1 MSTVTFKVSPIT
13 VPPIECPKVIL
24 PTKADL
30 VNMFSQ
36 LANLPAQLIAAGQ
49 EEVAKQIQD
58 ILDEVRS
65 LLSIYDP
72 KFDGLSIPEI
82 EWEIMITRLVQDY
95 PMYVQQKILELI
107 SKLVPIDF
115 VIPVL
120 GLKID
125 ILKIFTPEGVEDIKK
140 QLTGMTEDMNNKI
153 QALKDD
159 LTLSPGDLQKELQK
173 LAELR
178 AEITDKFWAMLPESY
193 KLFGGDFG
201 LSSIELKVETIWSYI
216 RSKLNGGMTGL
227 LADAFK
233 ALIKLFKI
241 PWDLLGLPDI
251 PLPLPD
257 LNVESILQ
265 AIIDAWK
272 KKVEQ
277 GKATYA
283 DLIEELESVKLAGFD
298 LLSLIGG
305 KIEESIETAERKIER
320 LMEAARDFGANW
332 PRYLLVKWMEIVTK
346 FFETIGLGAIVEF
359 ITFTFCDF
367 LNILGFPKTIDLS
380 FSEDITEGK
389 TSTAV
394 LPT

>member
-1 MSTVTFKVSPIT
+1 MSTITFKVSPIT

-49 EEVAKQIQD
+49 EEVGKQIQD
-58 ILDEVRS
+58 ILDEVRE

-72 KFDGLSIPEI
+72 KFQSLSIPEI

-125 ILKIFTPEGVEDIKK
+125 ILKIFTPEGIEDIKK
-140 QLTGMTEDMNNKI
+140 QLSGMTEDMKNQM

-159 LTLSPGDLQKELQK
+159 LTLSPDDIQKELQK

-178 AEITDKFWAMLPESY
+178 TEITDKFWALLPESY

-201 LSSIELKVETIWSYI
+201 LSSTELKVETIWSYI
-216 RSKLNGGMTGL
+216 RSKINGGMTGL
-227 LADAFK
+227 LTDAFQ

-251 PLPLPD
+251 PIPLPD

-272 KKVEQ
+272 KKVEE

-283 DLIEELESVKLAGFD
+283 DLIEELESVQLAGFD

-305 KIEESIETAERKIER
+305 KVEESIETAERKIER

-332 PRYLLVKWMEIVTK
+332 PRYLLTKWMELVTK

-367 LNILGFPKTIDLS
+367 LNLLGFPKTIDLS

>member
-72 KFDGLSIPEI
+72 KFDGISIPEI

-125 ILKIFTPEGVEDIKK
+125 ILKIFTAEGIDDIKK
-140 QLTGMTEDMNNKI
+140 QLSGMTDDMKNKI

-159 LTLSPGDLQKELQK
+159 LTLSPGDIQKDLQK

-178 AEITDKFWAMLPESY
+178 AEITDKFWALLPESY

-283 DLIEELESVKLAGFD
+283 DLIEELEKVSLAGFD

-346 FFETIGLGAIVEF
+346 FFETIGLGALVEW

-389 TSTAV
+389 ASTAV

>member
-13 VPPIECPKVIL
+13 VPPLECPKVIL

-115 VIPVL
+115 KIPVL
-120 GLKID
+120 GLSID
-125 ILKIFTPEGVEDIKK
+125 ILKIFTAEGIDDIKK
-140 QLTGMTEDMNNKI
+140 QLSGMSDDMKAQI

-159 LTLSPGDLQKELQK
+159 ASLSAADLQKELQK

-272 KKVEQ
+272 KK
-277 GKATYA
+277 KDATYA
-283 DLIEELESVKLAGFD
+283 ELIESLESVSLVGFTLID
-298 LLSLIGG
+298 LIGG
-305 KIEESIETAERKIER
+305 KIEESIVSAERKIER

-346 FFETIGLGAIVEF
+346 FFETIGLGALVQW

-380 FSEDITEGK
+380 FSEDITVGS
-389 TSTAV
+389 STEAV

>member
-72 KFDGLSIPEI
+72 KFDGISIPEI

-107 SKLVPIDF
+107 SKLVPINF
-115 VIPVL
+115 KIPVL
-120 GLKID
+120 GLSID
-125 ILKIFTPEGVEDIKK
+125 ILKIFTAEGIDDIKK
-140 QLTGMTEDMNNKI
+140 QLSGMTDDMKAQI

-159 LTLSPGDLQKELQK
+159 ASLSAADLQKELQK

-283 DLIEELESVKLAGFD
+283 DLIEELEKVKLAGFD

-346 FFETIGLGAIVEF
+346 FFETIGLGALVEW

>member
-72 KFDGLSIPEI
+72 KFDGISIPEI

-107 SKLVPIDF
+107 SKLVPINF
-115 VIPVL
+115 KIPVL
-120 GLKID
+120 GLSID
-125 ILKIFTPEGVEDIKK
+125 ILKIFTAEGIDDIKK
-140 QLTGMTEDMNNKI
+140 QLSGMTDDMKAQI

-159 LTLSPGDLQKELQK
+159 ASLSAADLQKELQK

-283 DLIEELESVKLAGFD
+283 DLIEELEKVKLVGFD

-346 FFETIGLGAIVEF
+346 FFETIGLGALVEW

-380 FSEDITEGK
+380 FSDDITEGK

>member
-1 MSTVTFKVSPIT
+1 MSAVTFKVSPVT

-24 PTKADL
+24 PTKGDL

-115 VIPVL
+115 KIPVL
-120 GLKID
+120 GLSID
-125 ILKIFTPEGVEDIKK
+125 ILKIFTAEGIDEIKK
-140 QLTGMTEDMNNKI
+140 QLSGMSDDMKAQI

-159 LTLSPGDLQKELQK
+159 ASLSAADLQKELQK

-272 KKVEQ
+272 KKFEQ

-283 DLIEELESVKLAGFD
+283 DLIEELEKVKLAGFD

-346 FFETIGLGAIVEF
+346 FFETIGLGALVQW

-380 FSEDITEGK
+380 FSEDITVGK
-389 TSTAV
+389 TTEAV

>member
-58 ILDEVRS
+58 ILDDVRS

-72 KFDGLSIPEI
+72 KFDGISIPEI

-107 SKLVPIDF
+107 SKLVPINF
-115 VIPVL
+115 KIPVL
-120 GLKID
+120 GLSID
-125 ILKIFTPEGVEDIKK
+125 ILKIFTAEGIDDIKK
-140 QLTGMTEDMNNKI
+140 QLSGMSDDMKAQI

-159 LTLSPGDLQKELQK
+159 ASLSAADLQKELQK

-283 DLIEELESVKLAGFD
+283 DLIEELEKVKLVGFD

-346 FFETIGLGAIVEF
+346 FFETIGLGALVEW

>member
-1 MSTVTFKVSPIT
+1 MSTVAFKVSPIT

-30 VNMFSQ
+30 VNVFSQ

-115 VIPVL
+115 KIPVL
-120 GLKID
+120 GLSID
-125 ILKIFTPEGVEDIKK
+125 ILKIFTAEGIDDIKK
-140 QLTGMTEDMNNKI
+140 QLSGMSDDMKAQI

-159 LTLSPGDLQKELQK
+159 ASLSAADLQKELQK

-227 LADAFK
+227 LADGMK

-272 KKVEQ
+272 KK
-277 GKATYA
+277 KDATYA
-283 DLIEELESVKLAGFD
+283 ELIESLESVSLAGFTLID
-298 LLSLIGG
+298 LIGG
-305 KIEESIETAERKIER
+305 KIEESIVSAERKIER

-346 FFETIGLGAIVEF
+346 FFETIGLGALVQW

-380 FSEDITEGK
+380 FSEDITVGS
-389 TSTAV
+389 STEAV

>member
-1 MSTVTFKVSPIT
+1 MSTTTFKVSPIT

-49 EEVAKQIQD
+49 EEVGKQIQD
-58 ILDEVRS
+58 ILDEVRE

-72 KFDGLSIPEI
+72 KFQSLSIPEI

-125 ILKIFTPEGVEDIKK
+125 ILKIFTPEGIDDIKK
-140 QLTGMTEDMNNKI
+140 QLSGMTEDMINQM

-159 LTLSPGDLQKELQK
+159 LTLSPDDIQKELRK

-178 AEITDKFWAMLPESY
+178 AEITDKFWSLLPESY

-201 LSSIELKVETIWSYI
+201 LSSTELKVETIWSYI
-216 RSKLNGGMTGL
+216 RSKINGGMTGL
-227 LADAFK
+227 LTDAFQ

-251 PLPLPD
+251 PIPLPD

-272 KKVEQ
+272 KKVEE

-283 DLIEELESVKLAGFD
+283 DLIEELESVQLAGFD

-305 KIEESIETAERKIER
+305 KS
-320 LMEAARDFGANW
+320 
-332 PRYLLVKWMEIVTK
+332 
-346 FFETIGLGAIVEF
+346 
-359 ITFTFCDF
+359 
-367 LNILGFPKTIDLS
+367 
-380 FSEDITEGK
+380 
-389 TSTAV
+389 
-394 LPT
+394 

>member
-1 MSTVTFKVSPIT
+1 MSAVTFKVSPVT

-24 PTKADL
+24 PTKGDL

-115 VIPVL
+115 KIPVL
-120 GLKID
+120 GLSID
-125 ILKIFTPEGVEDIKK
+125 ILKIFTAEGIDEIKK
-140 QLTGMTEDMNNKI
+140 QLSGMSDDMKAQI

-159 LTLSPGDLQKELQK
+159 ASLSAADLQKELQK

-272 KKVEQ
+272 KK
-277 GKATYA
+277 KDATYA
-283 DLIEELESVKLAGFD
+283 ELIESLESVSLVGFTLID
-298 LLSLIGG
+298 LIGG
-305 KIEESIETAERKIER
+305 KIEESIVSAERKIER

-346 FFETIGLGAIVEF
+346 FFETIGLGALVQW

-380 FSEDITEGK
+380 FSEDITVGK
-389 TSTAV
+389 TTEAV

>member
-72 KFDGLSIPEI
+72 KFDGISIPEI

-107 SKLVPIDF
+107 SKLVPINF
-115 VIPVL
+115 KIPVL
-120 GLKID
+120 GLSID
-125 ILKIFTPEGVEDIKK
+125 ILKIFTAEGIDDIKK
-140 QLTGMTEDMNNKI
+140 QLSGMTDDMKAQI

-159 LTLSPGDLQKELQK
+159 ASLSAADLQKELQK

-178 AEITDKFWAMLPESY
+178 AKITDKFWDMLPESY

-283 DLIEELESVKLAGFD
+283 DLIEELEKVKLAGFD

-346 FFETIGLGAIVEF
+346 FFETIGLGALVEW

>member
-58 ILDEVRS
+58 ILDDVRS
-65 LLSIYDP
+65 ILSIYDP
-72 KFDGLSIPEI
+72 KFEGLSIPEI

-107 SKLVPIDF
+107 SKLVPINF
-115 VIPVL
+115 TIPVL
-120 GLKID
+120 GLSID
-125 ILKIFTPEGVEDIKK
+125 ILKIFTAEGIDDIKK
-140 QLTGMTEDMNNKI
+140 QLSGMSDDMKAQI

-159 LTLSPGDLQKELQK
+159 ASLSAADLQKELQK

-178 AEITDKFWAMLPESY
+178 AKITDKFWAMLPESY

-283 DLIEELESVKLAGFD
+283 DLIEELEKVKLVGFD

-320 LMEAARDFGANW
+320 LMEAARDFAANW

-346 FFETIGLGAIVEF
+346 FFETIGLGALVEW

-380 FSEDITEGK
+380 FSDDITEGK

>member
-72 KFDGLSIPEI
+72 KFDGISIPEI

-125 ILKIFTPEGVEDIKK
+125 ILKIFTAEGVDDIKK
-140 QLTGMTEDMNNKI
+140 QLSGMTDDMKNKI

-283 DLIEELESVKLAGFD
+283 DLIEELEKVSLAGFD

>member
-72 KFDGLSIPEI
+72 KFDGISIPEI

-107 SKLVPIDF
+107 SKLVPINF
-115 VIPVL
+115 KIPVL
-120 GLKID
+120 GLSID
-125 ILKIFTPEGVEDIKK
+125 ILKIFTAEGIDDIKK
-140 QLTGMTEDMNNKI
+140 QLSGMSDDMKAQI

-159 LTLSPGDLQKELQK
+159 ASLSAADLQKELQK

-178 AEITDKFWAMLPESY
+178 AKITDKFWDMLPESY

-283 DLIEELESVKLAGFD
+283 DLIEELEKVKLVGFD

-346 FFETIGLGAIVEF
+346 FFETIGLGALVEW

>member
-72 KFDGLSIPEI
+72 KFDGISIPEI

-107 SKLVPIDF
+107 SKLVPINF
-115 VIPVL
+115 KIPVL
-120 GLKID
+120 GLSID
-125 ILKIFTPEGVEDIKK
+125 ILKIFTAEGIDDIKK
-140 QLTGMTEDMNNKI
+140 QLSGMTDDMKAQI

-159 LTLSPGDLQKELQK
+159 ASLSAADLQKELQK

-283 DLIEELESVKLAGFD
+283 DLIEELEKVKLAGFD

-346 FFETIGLGAIVEF
+346 FFETIGLGALVEW

-380 FSEDITEGK
+380 FSDDITEGK

>member
-1 MSTVTFKVSPIT
+1 MSAVTFKVNPIT
-13 VPPIECPKVIL
+13 VPPISCPEVIL
-24 PTKADL
+24 PTKGDL

-58 ILDEVRS
+58 ILDEVRG
-65 LLSIYDP
+65 LLSLYDP
-72 KFDGLSIPEI
+72 KFDSLSIPEI

-95 PMYVQQKILELI
+95 PMYVQQKFLELI

-120 GLKID
+120 GLSID
-125 ILKIFTPEGVEDIKK
+125 ILKIFTPEGIDEIKK
-140 QLTGMTEDMNNKI
+140 QLSGMSDDMKAKI
-153 QALKDD
+153 EALKND
-159 LTLSPGDLQKELQK
+159 TSLSPEELQKELEK
-173 LAELR
+173 LR
-178 AEITDKFWAMLPESY
+178 AERGKIVDKFWDMLPDSF
-193 KLFGGDFG
+193 KVMGGDFG
-201 LSSIELKVETIWSYI
+201 LESLELKVETIWSYI

-227 LADAFK
+227 LTAAFEK
-233 ALIKLFKI
+233 LISIFKEI
-241 PWDLLGLPDI
+241 WDLLGLPELPI
-251 PLPLPD
+251 PLPD

-265 AIIDAWK
+265 SIIDAWK

-283 DLIEELESVKLAGFD
+283 DLLEELKSVKLAGFD
-298 LLSLIGG
+298 LISLIGG
-305 KIEESIETAERKIER
+305 EINEVVVSAERQIER
-320 LMEAARDFGANW
+320 LLEAARDFGENW
-332 PRYLLVKWMEIVTK
+332 PRYMLVKWMEKVTK
-346 FFETIGLGAIVEF
+346 FFEQIGLGAIVQW

-380 FSEDITEGK
+380 FSEDITVGS
-389 TSTAV
+389 STEAV

>member
-1 MSTVTFKVSPIT
+1 MSAVTFKVSPIT
-13 VPPIECPKVIL
+13 VPPLECPAVIL
-24 PTKADL
+24 PTKGDL
-30 VNMFSQ
+30 VNMFGQ
-36 LANLPAQLIAAGQ
+36 LANLPAKLIAAGQ
-49 EEVAKQIQD
+49 EEVAKQMQD

-115 VIPVL
+115 KIPVL
-120 GLKID
+120 GLSID
-125 ILKIFTPEGVEDIKK
+125 ILKIFTAEGIDDIKK
-140 QLTGMTEDMNNKI
+140 QLSGMTDDMKAQI

-159 LTLSPGDLQKELQK
+159 VSLSAADLQKELQK
-173 LAELR
+173 LADLR

-201 LSSIELKVETIWSYI
+201 LSSLELKVETIWSYI

-227 LADAFK
+227 LTDAFK
-233 ALIKLFKI
+233 KLISIFKEI
-241 PWDLLGLPDI
+241 WDLLGLPEI
-251 PLPLPD
+251 PIPLPD

-272 KKVEQ
+272 KKVEE

-283 DLIEELESVKLAGFD
+283 DLIEELEKVKLAGFD

-305 KIEESIETAERKIER
+305 KIEESVVTAERQIER
-320 LMEAARDFGANW
+320 LMEAARDFGENW
-332 PRYLLVKWMEIVTK
+332 PRYMLVKWMEKVTK
-346 FFETIGLGAIVEF
+346 FFEQIGLGALVQW

-380 FSEDITEGK
+380 FSEDITVGK
-389 TSTAV
+389 TTEAV

>member
-1 MSTVTFKVSPIT
+1 MSAVTFKVSPVT

-24 PTKADL
+24 PTKGDL

-115 VIPVL
+115 KIPVL
-120 GLKID
+120 GLSID
-125 ILKIFTPEGVEDIKK
+125 ILKIFTAEGIDEIKK
-140 QLTGMTEDMNNKI
+140 QLSGMSDDMKAQI

-159 LTLSPGDLQKELQK
+159 ASLSAADLQKELQK

-272 KKVEQ
+272 KKFEE

-283 DLIEELESVKLAGFD
+283 DLIEELEKVKLAGFD

-346 FFETIGLGAIVEF
+346 FFETIGLGALVEW

-380 FSEDITEGK
+380 FSEDITVGS
-389 TSTAV
+389 STEAV

>member
-1 MSTVTFKVSPIT
+1 MSTATFKVSPIT
-13 VPPIECPKVIL
+13 VPPLECPKVIL

-49 EEVAKQIQD
+49 EETAKQIQD

-72 KFDGLSIPEI
+72 KFEGISIPEI

-95 PMYVQQKILELI
+95 PMYVQQKFLELI

-120 GLKID
+120 GLSID
-125 ILKIFTPEGVEDIKK
+125 ILKIFTPEGIADIKK
-140 QLTGMTEDMNNKI
+140 QLSE
-153 QALKDD
+153 
-159 LTLSPGDLQKELQK
+159 EV
-173 LAELR
+173 
-178 AEITDKFWAMLPESY
+178 DKFWDMLPDSY

-216 RSKLNGGMTGL
+216 RSKINGGMTGL
-227 LADAFK
+227 LTDAFQ

-251 PLPLPD
+251 PIPLPD

-265 AIIDAWK
+265 AVIDAWK
-272 KKVEQ
+272 KK
-277 GKATYA
+277 KDATYA
-283 DLIEELESVKLAGFD
+283 ELIEALESVSLAGFTLID
-298 LLSLIGG
+298 LIGG

-332 PRYLLVKWMEIVTK
+332 PRYLLTKWMELVTK
-346 FFETIGLGAIVEF
+346 FFETIGLGALVEF

-380 FSEDITEGK
+380 FSDDITEGK

>member
-58 ILDEVRS
+58 ILDDVRS

-72 KFDGLSIPEI
+72 KFDGISIPEI

-107 SKLVPIDF
+107 SKLVPINF
-115 VIPVL
+115 KIPVL
-120 GLKID
+120 GLSID
-125 ILKIFTPEGVEDIKK
+125 ILKIFTAEGIDDIKK
-140 QLTGMTEDMNNKI
+140 QLSGMTDDMKAQI

-159 LTLSPGDLQKELQK
+159 ASLSAADLQKELQK
-173 LAELR
+173 LADLR

-283 DLIEELESVKLAGFD
+283 DLIEELEKVKLVGFD

-346 FFETIGLGAIVEF
+346 FFETIGLGALVEW

>member
-1 MSTVTFKVSPIT
+1 MSAVTFKVSPVT

-24 PTKADL
+24 PTKGDL

-115 VIPVL
+115 KIPVL
-120 GLKID
+120 GLSID
-125 ILKIFTPEGVEDIKK
+125 ILKIFTAEGIDEIKK
-140 QLTGMTEDMNNKI
+140 QLSGMSDDMKAQI

-159 LTLSPGDLQKELQK
+159 ASLSAADLQKELQK

-227 LADAFK
+227 LADGMK

-272 KKVEQ
+272 KKFEE

-283 DLIEELESVKLAGFD
+283 DLIEELEKVKLAGFD

-346 FFETIGLGAIVEF
+346 FFETIGLGALVQW

-380 FSEDITEGK
+380 FSEDITVGK
-389 TSTAV
+389 TTEAV

>member
-72 KFDGLSIPEI
+72 KFDGISIPEI

-107 SKLVPIDF
+107 SKLVPINF
-115 VIPVL
+115 KIPVL
-120 GLKID
+120 GLSID
-125 ILKIFTPEGVEDIKK
+125 ILKIFTAEGIDDIKK
-140 QLTGMTEDMNNKI
+140 QLSGMTDDMKAQI

-159 LTLSPGDLQKELQK
+159 ASLSAADLQKELQK
-173 LAELR
+173 LADLR

-283 DLIEELESVKLAGFD
+283 DLIEELEKVKLVGFD

-346 FFETIGLGAIVEF
+346 FFETIGLGALVEW

>member
-1 MSTVTFKVSPIT
+1 MSAVTFKVSPVT

-24 PTKADL
+24 PTKGDL

-115 VIPVL
+115 KIPVL
-120 GLKID
+120 GLSID
-125 ILKIFTPEGVEDIKK
+125 ILKIFTAEGIDDIKK
-140 QLTGMTEDMNNKI
+140 QLSGMSDDMKAQI

-159 LTLSPGDLQKELQK
+159 ASLSAADLQKELQK

-272 KKVEQ
+272 KKFEE

-283 DLIEELESVKLAGFD
+283 DLIEELEKVKLAGFD

-346 FFETIGLGAIVEF
+346 FFETIGLGALVQW

-380 FSEDITEGK
+380 FSEDITVGK
-389 TSTAV
+389 TTEAV

>member
-1 MSTVTFKVSPIT
+1 MSAATFKVSPIT

-30 VNMFSQ
+30 VNVFSQ

-107 SKLVPIDF
+107 SKLVPINF
-115 VIPVL
+115 KIPVL
-120 GLKID
+120 GLSID
-125 ILKIFTPEGVEDIKK
+125 ILKIFTAEGIDDIKK
-140 QLTGMTEDMNNKI
+140 QLSGMTDDMKAQI

-159 LTLSPGDLQKELQK
+159 ASLSAADLQKELQK
-173 LAELR
+173 LADLR

-272 KKVEQ
+272 KK
-277 GKATYA
+277 KDATYA
-283 DLIEELESVKLAGFD
+283 ELIESLESVSLVGFTLID
-298 LLSLIGG
+298 LIGG
-305 KIEESIETAERKIER
+305 KIEESIVSAERKIER

-346 FFETIGLGAIVEF
+346 FFETIGLGALVEW

-389 TSTAV
+389 ASTAV

>member
-72 KFDGLSIPEI
+72 KFEGLSIPEI

-272 KKVEQ
+272 KK
-277 GKATYA
+277 KDATYA
-283 DLIEELESVKLAGFD
+283 ELIESLESVSLVGFTLID
-298 LLSLIGG
+298 LIGG
-305 KIEESIETAERKIER
+305 KIEESIVSAERKIER

-346 FFETIGLGAIVEF
+346 FFETIGLGAIVQW

-380 FSEDITEGK
+380 FSEDITVGS
-389 TSTAV
+389 STEAV

>member
-1 MSTVTFKVSPIT
+1 MTSSTFKVSPIT
-13 VPPIECPKVIL
+13 IPPLECPKVIL

-58 ILDEVRS
+58 ILDEVRE

-72 KFDGLSIPEI
+72 KFNSLSIPEI
-82 EWEIMITRLVQDY
+82 EWEIMITRLTQDY

-107 SKLVPIDF
+107 SKLVPVDF
-115 VIPVL
+115 VINVL
-120 GLKID
+120 GISID
-125 ILKIFTPEGVEDIKK
+125 ILKIFTPEGIEDIKK
-140 QLTGMTEDMNNKI
+140 QLSGMTDDMKNQI

-159 LTLSPGDLQKELQK
+159 LTLSAADVQKELQK
-173 LAELR
+173 LTTLR
-178 AEITDKFWAMLPESY
+178 TEITNKFWNLLPESY
-193 KLFGGDFG
+193 RIFGGDYG
-201 LSSIELKVETIWSYI
+201 LESLELKVEAVWSYI
-216 RSKLNGGMTGL
+216 RSKINGGMTGL
-227 LADAFK
+227 LTDAFQ
-233 ALIKLFKI
+233 ALIKLFKEI
-241 PWDLLGLPDI
+241 WDLLGLPEI
-251 PLPLPD
+251 PVPLPD

-283 DLIEELESVKLAGFD
+283 DLIEELEGISLAGFNLID
-298 LLSLIGG
+298 LIGG
-305 KIEESIETAERKIER
+305 EIEESVVSAERKIDR
-320 LMEAARDFGANW
+320 LMEAARDFGENW
-332 PRYLLVKWMEIVTK
+332 PRYLLTKWMETVTK
-346 FFETIGLGAIVEF
+346 FFEEIGLGGLLEW

-367 LNILGFPKTIDLS
+367 LNLLGFPKTIDLS
-380 FSEDITEGK
+380 FSEDITVGSSN
-389 TSTAV
+389 TSP

>member
-1 MSTVTFKVSPIT
+1 MSAATFKVSPIT

-30 VNMFSQ
+30 VNVFSQ

-107 SKLVPIDF
+107 SKLVPINF
-115 VIPVL
+115 KIPVL
-120 GLKID
+120 GLSID
-125 ILKIFTPEGVEDIKK
+125 ILKIFTAEGIDDIKK
-140 QLTGMTEDMNNKI
+140 QLSGMSDDMKAQI

-159 LTLSPGDLQKELQK
+159 ASLSAADLQKELQK

-272 KKVEQ
+272 KKFEE

-283 DLIEELESVKLAGFD
+283 DLIEELEKVKLVGFD

-346 FFETIGLGAIVEF
+346 FFETIGLGALVEW

-380 FSEDITEGK
+380 FSEDITVGS
-389 TSTAV
+389 STEAV